1 MKILAILVGA
11 IAGLLI
17 VRYFMLDPFEEIGWE
32 IFWHEIFNGKGG
44 VSGEGLEVVLK
55 SNTFM
60 KCSIGTIIGAIA
72 GGVIN
77 TLLNKKLSFL
87 HKKNGGRFRRFFL
100 RR

>member
-32 IFWHEIFNGKGG
+32 IFWHEIFNGKGD

-72 GGVIN
+72 GGVIHS
-77 TLLNKKLSFL
+77 LVNKK
-87 HKKNGGRFRRFFL
+87 
-100 RR
+100 